1 MNTSLSKIRSHLR
14 GKFPDADIKVSKQH
28 GALTVTTYDYGIRAA
43 LEAEVTKKYN
53 VEYIGRRFR
62 DGTMDGE
69 IYGSR
74 WAYRHRFDFVPAEE
88 DENYERTNDAMDAL
102 SEDMNP
108 VGREE
113 EE

>member
-1 MNTSLSKIRSHLR
+1 MTSLSKIRSHLR
-14 GKFPDADIKVSKQH
+14 GEFPDADIKVSKQD
-28 GALTVTTYDYGIRAA
+28 GALTVTTYDCLIRSR
-43 LEAEVTKKYN
+43 LEAEITRTYGL
-53 VEYIGRRFR
+53 EYIGRRYK
-62 DGTMDGE
+62 DGTMEGE

-74 WAYRHRFDFVPAEE
+74 WAYRHRFDFVPSEE